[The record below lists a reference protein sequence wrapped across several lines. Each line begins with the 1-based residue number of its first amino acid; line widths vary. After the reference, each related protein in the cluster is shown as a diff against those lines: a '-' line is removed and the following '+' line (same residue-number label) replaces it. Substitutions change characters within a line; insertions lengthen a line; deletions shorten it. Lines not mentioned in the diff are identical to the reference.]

1 MPRVVPAKAIALM
14 PQPDGRDPFFVAIM
28 NYLIEQNKLVE
39 PLYALEKK
47 GVFKAEVAATSVEGQ
62 EFIKARLLTGG
73 QMLASIWATAWKN
86 AEPDKYLRA
95 SLIKRA
101 AGGTDPV
108 KAK

>member
-73 QMLASIWATAWKN
+73 QMLGSIWLTAWKN
-86 AEPDKYLRA
+86 AGPDTFLRA
-95 SLIKRA
+95 ALIKRST
-101 AGGTDPV
+101 GGAES
-108 KAK
+108 AKTK